1 MCGQVKEQ
9 QVELDDKFQ
18 LTNQLKEQV
27 VLVERRCSLL
37 LAEEVELRSAL
48 EQSDHAHKMAEH
60 ELVEAVERAN
70 LLNTQVRPC
79 SRHTDAHMHMHTQ
92 AQTHIHTH
100 AQTQTHAYTH
110 ARSHSH
116 TKSV

>member
-1 MCGQVKEQ
+1 M
-9 QVELDDKFQ
+9 DDKFQ

-37 LAEEVELRSAL
+37 LAEEAELRSAL
-48 EQSDHAHKMAEH
+48 EQSDHAPKMAEH

-79 SRHTDAHMHMHTQ
+79 GT
-92 AQTHIHTH
+92 HTH
-100 AQTQTHAYTH
+100 ADTLTHCVNMVTL
-110 ARSHSH
+110 
-116 TKSV
+116 TC

>member
-1 MCGQVKEQ
+1 MKEQ

-37 LAEEVELRSAL
+37 LAEEAELRSAL

-60 ELVEAVERAN
+60 ELVEAIERAN
-70 LLNTQVRPC
+70 HLNTQVRPC
-79 SRHTDAHMHMHTQ
+79 GT
-92 AQTHIHTH
+92 HTH
-100 AQTQTHAYTH
+100 T
-110 ARSHSH
+110 HSH
-116 TKSV
+116 TRTNIVCVNMVTLTR